1 MSKEELEMFLLDL
14 YNTKEPTLTEKGKQK
29 IIKTIENL
37 QERIDKAIEYI
48 HKQTTDEDT
57 GKNLGYSDNI
67 DDEYLIDILK
77 GE

>member
-1 MSKEELEMFLLDL
+1 MRVFNLAEELE
-14 YNTKEPTLTEKGKQK
+14 KERK
-29 IIKTIENL
+29 INKEL
-37 QERIDKAIEYI
+37 QNRIDKAIEYI